1 MAHFAFKKY
10 KNPEEKIHIYKGNY
24 SKVSKFERVNATG
37 QVVNTIKHMLRRG
50 ELKIGD
56 RLPKEEDLAK
66 EIGVGRSS
74 LREGIKILAAYGIVE
89 SRQGNG
95 TFIVDYT
102 AKNFFEFMGF
112 FPDKENL
119 DNFIELRRVIEV
131 GNIISIYDQL
141 SDDVLNA
148 LANTVRILSE
158 DRPVDE
164 YVEADMAFHN
174 ILLSYTQNP
183 MIGQIN
189 NMIET
194 MRKDLLYRLF
204 CHSAI
209 VEDAYEAHTEIL
221 NALRNKDFDRCI
233 RAVVDHIDTT
243 KIHTKT
249 VAKEYR

>member
-1 MAHFAFKKY
+1 MDTQEYLQSLVDAARAAQKEFEKMSQEQVDAAAKAIGKAIYDHA
-10 KNPEEKIHIYKGNY
+10 EE
-24 SKVSKFERVNATG
+24 
-37 QVVNTIKHMLRRG
+37 
-50 ELKIGD
+50 
-56 RLPKEEDLAK
+56 LAK
-66 EIGVGRSS
+66 MAVEETRMGRVDSKIAKCKNKSKSTWWRMKDQKSRGIIERDEVNGIMKVAKPIGVVGCVTATTNPVINPMHNSMCALKCGNAVIICPHPRAKGVGV
-74 LREGIKILAAYGIVE
+74 RAVE
-89 SRQGNG
+89 LMNE
-95 TFIVDYT
+95 
-102 AKNFFEFMGF
+102 AL
-112 FPDKENL
+112 DKL
-119 DNFIELRRVIEV
+119 GKMCIR
-131 GNIISIYDQL
+131 
-141 SDDVLNA
+141 
-148 LANTVRILSE
+148 
-158 DRPVDE
+158 DR
-164 YVEADMAFHN
+164 
-174 ILLSYTQNP
+174 LSYTQNP